1 MTALWR
7 HGDKSRGGAAFSAN
21 KMPTLSGQLA
31 PPNESVE
38 TKMRPTLMLCSLPI
52 AVLTAVVMT
61 PADVAQ
67 AQALSEQLL
76 DRPVNQSADQPE
88 NPTDEATPEL
98 PADAPLDLS
107 MPDNG
112 KLKAINPFAAR
123 TSTPDWSGKVGVDA
137 RKPAIAATEFQPE
150 HLTAGAIPDQS
161 TGVAWANVT
170 APGLDA
176 PLGWDKTSIDTRL
189 DPSQEQGKLGTTL
202 SRSVPVGENFS
213 VTLQNGVAVTRTLPS
228 GAQPPS
234 QSWASSQAVRFNI
247 LPTDTT
253 LSVGA
258 NISTT
263 DDKWLRTLSAEQKLF
278 GGPVSITGT
287 VSETPSGEASKS
299 LKAGFKRTW

>member
-1 MTALWR
+1 
-7 HGDKSRGGAAFSAN
+7 
-21 KMPTLSGQLA
+21 
-31 PPNESVE
+31 
-38 TKMRPTLMLCSLPI
+38 MRPTLMLCCLPI
-52 AVLTAVVMT
+52 AVLTAVVT
-61 PADVAQ
+61 ALPADVAQ

-88 NPTDEATPEL
+88 DPTDEATPEL
-98 PADAPLDLS
+98 PADVPLDLS
-107 MPDNG
+107 IPDNG

-123 TSTPDWSGKVGVDA
+123 TWTPDWSGKVGVDP
-137 RKPAIAATEFQPE
+137 RKAAIAATEFQPE

-161 TGVAWANVT
+161 TGVAWASVT
-170 APGLDA
+170 APGLEA
-176 PLGWDKTSIDTRL
+176 PLGWDKTLIDTRL
-189 DPSQEQGKLGTTL
+189 DPAQEQGRLGTTL

-228 GAQPPS
+228 VAQPPS
-234 QSWASSQAVRFNI
+234 QSWASSQAVRFNV

-253 LSVGA
+253 LTVGA

-287 VSETPSGEASKS
+287 VSETTSGEASKS

>member
-1 MTALWR
+1 MRLTRMLAACALPTAL
-7 HGDKSRGGAAFSAN
+7 
-21 KMPTLSGQLA
+21 
-31 PPNESVE
+31 
-38 TKMRPTLMLCSLPI
+38 
-52 AVLTAVVMT
+52 LTAL
-61 PADVAQ
+61 AAGAAQ
-67 AQALSEQLL
+67 AQASLQASPSEPTSQ
-76 DRPVNQSADQPE
+76 PAQQEETPADE
-88 NPTDEATPEL
+88 TTLEL
-98 PADAPLDLS
+98 PDGVPLDLS
-107 MPDNG
+107 TPELDGG
-112 KLKAINPFAAR
+112 KRRSNNPFAAPASA
-123 TSTPDWSGKVGVDA
+123 TDWSGKAGVDA
-137 RKPAIAATEFQPE
+137 RKPAIPAADFQPE

-161 TGVAWANVT
+161 TGVAWASVT

-176 PLGWDKTSIDTRL
+176 PLGWDKTSIETRL
-189 DPSQEQGKLGTTL
+189 DPSQEQGRVGTTL

-228 GAQPPS
+228 VAQPPS

-263 DDKWLRTLSAEQKLF
+263 DEKWLRTLSAEQKLF

-287 VSETPSGEASKS
+287 VSESASGEASKS